1 MASTPIIQ
9 TNDKIQNLLADLF
22 QTCVK
27 SRKTPSVWID
37 PTFENGKLKS
47 IKVTICASCGSIYHP
62 DGNTICQHP
71 ALCYH
76 EYKPADP
83 TNKTDVVAPVI
94 VKTEESLDDLLAP
107 VNRPSAIQTPE
118 NTGASKPGYEGFLSI
133 ALRCIARGQR
143 PLPII
148 VGAKN
153 PAIKWKDTVIDT
165 ASTEAWGKLAR
176 PWVDEYAANFPDAAV
191 CVIAKPNE
199 FLFIDED
206 ESESFRSGYE
216 AWSGEKY
223 PSTFTTESR
232 PDHRLSHWLQTDK
245 TRAMGNISQRLLGV
259 LSVRQNNLYVLAE
272 GSPHPTGGFYRTID
286 STPAIPMPDKLVEYI
301 LSLKAQYKPKKE
313 TAPETSVEITSSNP
327 TDIIDPAPR
336 LDDGIKIEWGGQN
349 DAVSRFAYR
358 EWVLRLH
365 SEDDVRRNV
374 HEYNQTHCTPPMPD
388 GEVETIVN
396 YKLRLKQIG
405 CGVMIGGILHPI
417 CEAREEEPTTTD
429 DSFQQKI
436 NKLLSEGKNAHE
448 IAELTGFNQLV
459 KETLEKTA
467 SETIKVEQTTKN
479 EITQGMIDKNFPAY
493 DGKAP
498 EQPRMLID
506 NFLMGGVN
514 FFGSLSGV
522 GKSWVALAVAK
533 ALTTKEPLFGF
544 YPIKEIVPTLYLIPE
559 TDESGFKYRM
569 GVIGMTQN
577 PELFR
582 YRTITQGQ
590 TLSLTDPLTLAV
602 IKYLHHDGRYPHV
615 LVVVD
620 TAVRFMASGSDEK
633 SATDNT
639 LSNEADKLRSPEVAA
654 DLLFLHHSPKA
665 SARLEMTLE
674 NVLRGTGDFGAMADC
689 VFGLQRDEGL
699 FDYGGGPEELDI
711 KTVKTR
717 APETPK
723 PFRVRLKRAP
733 KEGEG
738 DRTISVIK
746 ELGTLQYIGDEEVGI
761 SLAVKFAMA
770 VAGNSA
776 ISLRALKSE
785 LHISHEKIKKLA
797 KDQGWKQA
805 LRPVSDP
812 KTGET
817 KKVFI
822 WTNVG
827 LASDAADSTEPDD
840 VIDFSSQEPSKSGKD
855 GRPATGEQPMTGAER
870 IANHRKRKKEQN

>member
-1 MASTPIIQ
+1 MELIRRAAAYQLGQSQRIAP
-9 TNDKIQNLLADLF
+9 
-22 QTCVK
+22 V
-27 SRKTPSVWID
+27 
-37 PTFENGKLKS
+37 
-47 IKVTICASCGSIYHP
+47 
-62 DGNTICQHP
+62 DGNTNGH
-71 ALCYH
+71 A
-76 EYKPADP
+76 
-83 TNKTDVVAPVI
+83 
-94 VKTEESLDDLLAP
+94 TE
-107 VNRPSAIQTPE
+107 V
-118 NTGASKPGYEGFLSI
+118 TGVSKPDYEGFQSI

-143 PLPII
+143 PLPIK
-148 VGAKN
+148 VGDKK
-153 PAIKWKDTVIDT
+153 PCMEWKGAAIDT
-165 ASTEAWGKLAR
+165 ASTEEWIKVA
-176 PWVDEYAANFPDAAV
+176 PQWVEDCAAKFPDAAV

-206 ESESFRSGYE
+206 ESESFRTGYE
-216 AWSGEKY
+216 AWSGEKF
-223 PSTFTTESR
+223 PSTYTTESR
-232 PDHRLSHWLQTDK
+232 PNHRQSHWLQTDK
-245 TRAMGNISQRLLGV
+245 TRAMGNISQRLLGT

-272 GSPHPTGGFYRTID
+272 RSPHPKGGFYRTID
-286 STPAIPMPDKLVEYI
+286 PTPAVPMPGKLVDYI
-301 LSLKAQYKPKKE
+301 LCLKAQYKPKKE
-313 TAPETSVEITSSNP
+313 TAPETSAEITSSNP
-327 TDIIDPAPR
+327 TDIIDPVPR

-374 HEYNQTHCTPPMPD
+374 HEYNRTHCTPPMPD
-388 GEVETIVN
+388 DEVETILN

-417 CEAREEEPTTTD
+417 CEAREEEPTATD

-436 NKLLSEGKNAHE
+436 NKLLSEGKSADE
-448 IAELTGFNQLV
+448 IAELTGFNRLV

-467 SETIKVEQTTKN
+467 AETIKVEKTTKN
-479 EITQGMIDKNFPAY
+479 EITQEMIDKNFPAY

-590 TLSLTDPLTLAV
+590 TLSLTDPLTLAA
-602 IKYLHHDGRYPHV
+602 IKYLHHGGKYPHV
-615 LVVVD
+615 LVIVD
-620 TAVRFMASGSDEK
+620 TAIRFMAAGTDEK

-639 LSNEADKLRSPEVAA
+639 LSNEAEKLRSPEVSA

-665 SARLEMTLE
+665 SAKFDMTLE

-689 VFGLQRDEGL
+689 VFGLQRDDGL
-699 FDYGGGPEELDI
+699 FDYGEGPEELDI
-711 KTVKTR
+711 KNVKTR

-738 DRTISVIK
+738 DCTISVIK
-746 ELGTLQYIGDEEVGI
+746 ELGTLQYIGDEEVGVG
-761 SLAVKFAMA
+761 LAAKFTMA

-776 ISLRALKSE
+776 ISLRSLKSE

-797 KDQGWKQA
+797 KEQGWKQA

-827 LASDAADSTEPDD
+827 LASDADQPEPDD
-840 VIDFSSQEPSKSGKD
+840 VIDFSSPEPSKSGKD
-855 GRPATGEQPMTGAER
+855 GLPATGEKPMTGAER